1 MYMLRNVYYELLIKK
16 KKKEC
21 VLWVG
26 LVTRRHATVM
36 THLYVCKKKKK
47 KGRHKLVWSMKIYN
61 YREVITIY

>member
-1 MYMLRNVYYELLIKK
+1 MCTMSYLSKK

-26 LVTRRHATVM
+26 LVTCRHATVM

-47 KGRHKLVWSMKIYN
+47 KEKKRSSQVGLVY
-61 YREVITIY
+61 EDLQL